1 MALRT
6 LSYKVGPGV
15 RPSGDHC
22 GYLFIPTAWRQPVDQ
37 LCHRSLE
44 GLKEEQEKKKKPVK
58 VKGLKEKQEKK
69 VKLLKVTVDE
79 KEEKVEEDKV
89 KKGRAGHKNQ
99 S

>member
-1 MALRT
+1 M
-6 LSYKVGPGV
+6 
-15 RPSGDHC
+15 
-22 GYLFIPTAWRQPVDQ
+22 
-37 LCHRSLE
+37 E